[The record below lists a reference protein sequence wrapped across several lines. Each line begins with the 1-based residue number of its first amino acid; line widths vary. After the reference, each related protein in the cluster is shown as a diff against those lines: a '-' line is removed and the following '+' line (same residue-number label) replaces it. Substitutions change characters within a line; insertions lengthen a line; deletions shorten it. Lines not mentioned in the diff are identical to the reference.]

1 MTYTDVKQLLFTIN
15 SVYPNFKVEDPEKT
29 VLAWLSFLEDQ
40 QAGLIGAALKVYVA
54 SNRSGFAPSV
64 GQLIQG
70 AQELRD
76 KDSNALSAGEA
87 WTLVYKA
94 ICRSGDN
101 SQEEYDKLPPE
112 IQKAVGS
119 PGQLRAW
126 ALDDQFNE
134 GVASSNF
141 RRAYDTVLERKRNDA
156 LIPADVRRAL
166 AQQTAARLEG

>member
-1 MTYTDVKQLLFTIN
+1 MTKDETRILLATIN
-15 SVYPNFKVEDPEKT
+15 SIYPNFKVDDPEQTVNAWHLFLDDQPT
-29 VLAWLSFLEDQ
+29 VL
-40 QAGLIGAALKVYVA
+40 INAALKVYVA

-70 AQELRD
+70 AQELRE
-76 KDSNALSAGEA
+76 KDSTVLSAGEA
-87 WTLVYKA
+87 WGIVYKA

-101 SQEEYDKLPPE
+101 SQEEFDKLPPE

-141 RRAYDTVLERKRNDA
+141 RRAYAVVLE
-156 LIPADVRRAL
+156 
-166 AQQTAARLEG
+166 